1 MRDLRREGPRID
13 VQALCWEL
21 VDDHETSGLTVDL
34 SSLGLCLERPYTG
47 GPTRREVPL
56 QLEVPG
62 IDEVMWAK
70 ADACFDVLVASPT
83 PAGGALGLVRRTG
96 YRIAL
101 AAARDLRMLK
111 EFVIETD
118 RVVQRDRAARRA
130 GAELGAR
137 PATDP
142 PTWRAAGWSPRGR
155 AASCGLARRAR
166 GMPRPCGRS

>member
-21 VDDHETSGLTVDL
+21 VDDHETSGLTADL

-47 GPTRREVPL
+47 GPTRRIVPL

-62 IDEVMWAK
+62 IDEVMWAQG
-70 ADACFDVLVASPT
+70 DACFDVVVASAT
-83 PAGGALGLVRRTG
+83 GAGGELGLVRRTG

-118 RVVQRDRAARRA
+118 RAVQRDRARTATA
-130 GAELGAR
+130 P
-137 PATDP
+137 PA
-142 PTWRAAGWSPRGR
+142 WRAAGWTPRGR
-155 AASCGLARRAR
+155 AATCALARRAR
-166 GMPRPCGRS
+166 GTPRPCGRS